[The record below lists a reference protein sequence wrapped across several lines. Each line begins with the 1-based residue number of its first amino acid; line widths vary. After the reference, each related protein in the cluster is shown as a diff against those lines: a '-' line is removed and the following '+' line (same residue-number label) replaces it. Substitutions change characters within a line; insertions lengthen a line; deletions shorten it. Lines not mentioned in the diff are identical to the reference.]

1 MKRNKKNVFFLTITI
16 YKRIMSACAGKIPSK
31 KIAIYVVLWVKLVT
45 TTYMYC
51 YKLN

>member
-1 MKRNKKNVFFLTITI
+1 
-16 YKRIMSACAGKIPSK
+16 MSACVGKIPSK
-31 KIAIYVVLWVKLVT
+31 KNTIYLVLWVKLVT